1 MNIVLAVLP
10 FVTGLVLKVCVFLL
24 SGNIQEA
31 ALNKLLLGHLP
42 KDGGPALDENQK
54 KVLLGVIGFSTA
66 SLTAASTLIASLI
79 TFLVVAIKHPLPWV
93 WWVWIL
99 DLVLSASLWVYVQT
113 RKHPEEPLFRL
124 KAGTFLLLL
133 SGLLDGLGLI
143 STLVATQK

>member
-1 MNIVLAVLP
+1 MDVVLAVLP

-24 SGNIQEA
+24 SGNVQEA
-31 ALNKLLLGHLP
+31 ALNKLLLGHLQG
-42 KDGGPALDENQK
+42 KPALDEEQK
-54 KVLLGVIGFSTA
+54 KVVLGVMGFSTA

-93 WWVWIL
+93 WGVWIL
-99 DLVLSASLWVYVQT
+99 DLVLSACLWIYVQT
-113 RKHPEEPLFRL
+113 RKHPDEPVFRL